1 MKRAEFRRCQNPRCQ
16 KVFLSV
22 KGDKKRYCCHACSA
36 AAVSKRRNAS
46 PLAYRLISI
55 DTLLDVES
63 RLRWARTKHPQYAGT
78 ARDAL
83 FVIRAELDELEQA
96 VRYET
101 PERVRDEALD
111 VAATVLRLLEGD
123 VGKNME
129 VRHAI

>member
-1 MKRAEFRRCQNPRCQ
+1 MKHAELRRCQNPRCQ
-16 KVFLSV
+16 KIFCVLE
-22 KGDKKRYCCHACSA
+22 GAAKRYCCHECSVA
-36 AAVSKRRNAS
+36 ALPRRRKAS

-78 ARDAL
+78 AREAL
-83 FVIRAELDELEQA
+83 AVIRGEVDELEQA
-96 VRYET
+96 VRHET

-123 VGKNME
+123 VGKTME
-129 VRHAI
+129 VQA

>member
-1 MKRAEFRRCQNPRCQ
+1 MR
-16 KVFLSV
+16 
-22 KGDKKRYCCHACSA
+22 D
-36 AAVSKRRNAS
+36 
-46 PLAYRLISI
+46 RLPDSCDLIRPE
-55 DTLLDVES
+55 TLFDVES

-83 FVIRAELDELEQA
+83 IVIRAELDELEQA

-129 VRHAI
+129 VQA